1 VGKSEHGNRNLLPPM
16 LPLGNVGLYDNG
28 RRLDECRVPW
38 EQAFQFNLENSEI
51 LGGDDVSCIE

>member
-1 VGKSEHGNRNLLPPM
+1 M